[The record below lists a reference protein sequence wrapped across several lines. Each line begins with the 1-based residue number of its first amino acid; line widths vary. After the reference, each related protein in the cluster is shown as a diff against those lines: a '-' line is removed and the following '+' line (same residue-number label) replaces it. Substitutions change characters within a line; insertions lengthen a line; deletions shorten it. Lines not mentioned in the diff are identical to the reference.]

1 LSTKLDYYHGNTGGD
16 EGVDQTARRW
26 MASPH
31 NPMLDEHGR
40 LWMTEPVRRPGVE
53 NNPKWSAG
61 TVAMDADDP
70 AAIDIA
76 AKALASRN
84 HGMQLGYYDTK
95 TGKFVGVDTSY
106 NTHHLQ
112 LDWQGR
118 IWSDEDVLGRP
129 IRYPRARQKYGDRY
143 RDDHGFH
150 ADFRSEEG
158 NAFCVPHAVPDAVLY
173 ARPGRSNR

>member
-112 LDWQGR
+112 FDWQGR
-118 IWSDEDVLGRP
+118 IWSDEDVLGMPDTSKLDLKRG
-129 IRYPRARQKYGDRY
+129 RNRGRGAGLDARR
-143 RDDHGFH
+143 H
-150 ADFRSEEG
+150 AEQESRSHNG
-158 NAFCVPHAVPDAVLY
+158 LRRGHQPN
-173 ARPGRSNR
+173 